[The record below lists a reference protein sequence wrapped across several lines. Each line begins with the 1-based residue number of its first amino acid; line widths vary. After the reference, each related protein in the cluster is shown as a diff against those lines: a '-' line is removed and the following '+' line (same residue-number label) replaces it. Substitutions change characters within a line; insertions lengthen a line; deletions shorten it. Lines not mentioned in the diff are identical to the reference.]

1 METTRNQL
9 TQSQLEFFHSLSLYI
24 NQPIY
29 FYGSIQRVD
38 YFPGQSDIDID
49 IFTNNEESTKYA
61 LCNFLKLNKHAF
73 RRSAYKNKEP
83 GGRVIYGYK
92 TKYEDPSR
100 DIRVEISLYDESVKE
115 FIMKDNLQKINLP
128 LYVSA
133 GLVIIKFLY
142 YKAGLI
148 SEKTFRRSKSFL
160 LDDLKES
167 YILLP

>member
-9 TQSQLEFFHSLSLYI
+9 TQSQLEFFHSLRLYI

-29 FYGSIQRVD
+29 FYGSIQRSD

-73 RRSAYKNKEP
+73 RRSAYKNTEP
-83 GGRVIYGYK
+83 GGKIIYGYK
-92 TKYEDPSR
+92 TKYEDPAK
-100 DIRVEISLYDESVKE
+100 DIRIEISLYNENVKE
-115 FIMKDNLQKINLP
+115 FIMKDNLKKTDVP
-128 LYVSA
+128 LHIST

-142 YKAGLI
+142 YKLGWI
-148 SEKTFRRSKSFL
+148 SDSTFRRSKGFL
-160 LDDLKES
+160 LNDSNEN

>member
-9 TQSQLEFFHSLSLYI
+9 TQSQLEFFHSLKLYI
-24 NQPIY
+24 NEPIY
-29 FYGSIQRVD
+29 FYGSIQRAD

-83 GGRVIYGYK
+83 GGKVIYGYK
-92 TKYEDPSR
+92 TKYEDR
-100 DIRVEISLYDESVKE
+100 AKDIRVEISLYNENVKD
-115 FIMKDNLQKINLP
+115 FIMKDNLQKTNVP
-128 LYVSA
+128 LHVA
-133 GLVIIKFLY
+133 TGLVIIKFLY
-142 YKAGLI
+142 YKLGWI
-148 SEKTFRRSKSFL
+148 SDTTFRRSKEFL
-160 LDDLKES
+160 LNDFNES